1 MAGSAYPDAV
11 HPLGQGPTRWLRAGV
26 LVALTV
32 LVSLGGHAL
41 AGGTVHV
48 SGPMVLGVLALGAA
62 CVAAAEVRRS
72 FPEILAVVLLAQ
84 PVLHLLASMGGHQ
97 HGAGNPTTAGGV
109 STGMLLAHLAASVLV
124 SALLADADRVLW
136 ALAGLVV
143 RVLPPAAAPVPVP
156 AAGVPVVRVPCV
168 PLPLALRSAP
178 RRRRG
183 PPVVV
188 AAA

>member
-1 MAGSAYPDAV
+1 M

-97 HGAGNPTTAGGV
+97 HGGGQPATAGV
-109 STGMLLAHLAASVLV
+109 SAAMVLAHVGASVLV

-143 RVLPPAAAPVPVP
+143 RVLPPAVAPVPVP
-156 AAGVPVVRVPCV
+156 AAEVPVVRAPCV
-168 PLPLALRSAP
+168 RLPLALRSAP